1 MSGQPGGTI
10 FDPGLQPERTELAWR
25 RTVLTIAV
33 GALVA
38 LRLLPA
44 ALGTLGLSAAVAGL
58 VLAAGLWVS
67 ARHRS
72 RLTTDAL
79 LHHTSPPGAGL
90 LLLLA
95 VLTTG
100 GAALALAYVT
110 VH

>member
-1 MSGQPGGTI
+1 MSGQPGRPI

-44 ALGTLGLSAAVAGL
+44 ALGPLGLSAAVAAL
-58 VLAAGLWVS
+58 ILAAGLWVS
-67 ARHRS
+67 ARRRS
-72 RLTTDAL
+72 SRTTEAL

-90 LLLLA
+90 LLVLA
-95 VLTTG
+95 LLTTG
-100 GAALALAYVT
+100 GAALALIYVT
-110 VH
+110 VR